1 MKPKTYRYGYSSS
14 SLRIAVIA
22 GLIASA
28 IVLHLFKIPYPPATF
43 LKFDLSGI
51 PLTIAAFITL
61 IGTTVFGLPVFYLG
75 VFALGG
81 AMDPIGPAMKV
92 LAELSTYLPLIAIYR
107 RSESFTKSLK
117 GLVFILLIVVIS
129 RTAVMCLA
137 NLAVTPYWLQIAGW
151 VKRWEEAWSYTLFIL
166 PHIAIFNAIAATY
179 IALFSLPLIRI
190 AKAMGVVALEKKGVK
205 S

>member
-1 MKPKTYRYGYSSS
+1 MKPETYRYNLP

-43 LKFDLSGI
+43 LKFDLSGV
-51 PLTIAAFITL
+51 PLAIAAFITL

-117 GLVFILLIVVIS
+117 GLVFILLVAVIS
-129 RTAVMCLA
+129 RTSVMCLA
-137 NLAVTPYWLQIAGW
+137 NLAVTPYWLQIMGW
-151 VKRWEEAWSYTLFIL
+151 VKRWEEAWNYTLFIL
-166 PHIAIFNAIAATY
+166 PHIAIFNAIAAAY
-179 IALFSLPLIRI
+179 IVLLSLPLIRI
-190 AKAMGVVALEKKGVK
+190 AKAMGVVILEKKSIK

>member
-1 MKPKTYRYGYSSS
+1 MKSETYRYNSP

-28 IVLHLFKIPYPPATF
+28 IVLHLFKIPYPLATF
-43 LKFDLSGI
+43 LKFDLSGV
-51 PLTIAAFITL
+51 PLAIAAFITL

-81 AMDPIGPAMKV
+81 AMDLIGPAMKV
-92 LAELSTYLPLIAIYR
+92 LAELSTYLPLVAIYR

-129 RTAVMCLA
+129 RPAVMCLV
-137 NLAVTPYWLQIAGW
+137 NLAVTPYWLQIVGW
-151 VKRWEEAWSYTLFIL
+151 VKRWEEAWNYTLFIL

-179 IALFSLPLIRI
+179 IVLLSLPLIRI
-190 AKAMGVVALEKKGVK
+190 AKAMGVVVLEKKGVK
-205 S
+205 G